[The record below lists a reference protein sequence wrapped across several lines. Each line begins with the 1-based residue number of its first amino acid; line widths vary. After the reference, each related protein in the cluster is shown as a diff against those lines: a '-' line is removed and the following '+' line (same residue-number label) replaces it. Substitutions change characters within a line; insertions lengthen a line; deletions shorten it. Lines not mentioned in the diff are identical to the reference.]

1 MKSSRQSSFRVGHGG
16 FTLVE
21 LMIALAVLAIMVAIA
36 TPSFREISLNNR
48 SSSNINNL
56 LADLSM
62 ARSEAVKVART
73 ASVAALGGDWNSGWE
88 VFEDTNGNGVRDAGE
103 ELIKTAPSVN
113 VGYEGNPANQFTLR
127 GVSGATAGSDAVLA
141 VTFGALGQIRTP
153 ADGARFALCRPGGD
167 AARSTGIRI
176 DPSGRA
182 QAVKNLSGI
191 GLGCS

>member
-1 MKSSRQSSFRVGHGG
+1 
-16 FTLVE
+16 
-21 LMIALAVLAIMVAIA
+21 MIVLIVLAVMVAIA

-48 SSSNINNL
+48 STSNINNL

-73 ASVAALGGDWNSGWE
+73 AAVAALGGDWNEGWE
-88 VFEDTNGNGVRDAGE
+88 VFEDTNGNGIRDAGE
-103 ELIKTAPSVN
+103 ALIKTAPAVN
-113 VGYEGNPANQFTLR
+113 VGYEGNTNFLFTLR
-127 GVSGATAGSDAVLA
+127 GVSGAAAGGDPVP
-141 VTFGALGQIRTP
+141 VVIFGPLGQTRTP

-167 AARSTGIRI
+167 AARSTGIRL

-182 QAVKNLSGI
+182 QAVRNLAGI